1 MNIRS
6 NDDYGRVW
14 ISVRLGEGHI
24 IRNLD
29 ENFVDRR
36 GQTLL
41 DRGLYAVQTG
51 DYVTALQEF
60 RASAYVARTSDALT
74 NWGSMEHYLG
84 DTEKAIE
91 LCREAIHI
99 DPDCGNP
106 YNDIGTYLVVLGR
119 IDDSITWFKSAIASR
134 KYKPRHFPHINL
146 GKVYLAKK
154 DFEKALFHLDE
165 SLRLDPYNDD
175 VRDLTRMI
183 RQKLQ

>member
-1 MNIRS
+1 MSLIFGGIVS
-6 NDDYGRVW
+6 T
-14 ISVRLGEGHI
+14 STQE
-24 IRNLD
+24 
-29 ENFVDRR
+29 EFVERR
-36 GQTLL
+36 AQTLL
-41 DRGLYAVQTG
+41 DRGLYAVQSG

-84 DTEKAIE
+84 DTEKAMQ
-91 LCREAIHI
+91 LCREAIHL
-99 DPDCGNP
+99 DPECGNP

-119 IDDSITWFKSAIASR
+119 IDESITWFKSAIASR

-154 DFEKALFHLDE
+154 EFEKALHHLDE
-165 SLRLDPYNDD
+165 ALRLDPYNDD

-183 RQKLQ
+183 RQRLQ